1 MSDKPDDSKKSSLE
15 NFIPPSHEND
25 VSIDDNALFMK
36 ERHKK
41 HQKYLRAALNTQ
53 KKIEKISQ
61 DETLIEAAKLIKNDN
76 SEE

>member
-1 MSDKPDDSKKSSLE
+1 
-15 NFIPPSHEND
+15 
-25 VSIDDNALFMK
+25 MK
-36 ERHKK
+36 ERYKK

-61 DETLIEAAKLIKNDN
+61 NEALIEAAKLIKNDN

>member
-15 NFIPPSHEND
+15 NFIPPSREND
-25 VSIDDNALFMK
+25 ISIDDNALFMK
-36 ERHKK
+36 ERYKK

-53 KKIEKISQ
+53 KKIDKISQ
-61 DETLIEAAKLIKNDN
+61 NEALIEADKLIKNDN

>member
-15 NFIPPSHEND
+15 NFIPPSREND
-25 VSIDDNALFMK
+25 ISIDDNALFMK
-36 ERHKK
+36 ERYKK

-61 DETLIEAAKLIKNDN
+61 DKTLIEAAKSIKNDN
-76 SEE
+76 SK